1 MYAIHIED
9 HCHQPRY
16 HRVNLDTLAEL
27 IPQVSDC
34 RVEHVSA
41 SGPSHPQRV
50 GVVFVSAPSIP
61 AAGAGV
67 LKAVRRTLK
76 EAHDKGR
83 AELHLPESGGRRG
96 ICHGVIAVHP
106 ALSGP

>member
-41 SGPSHPQRV
+41 SGQSHPQRV

-61 AAGAGV
+61 AASAGV
-67 LKAVRRTLK
+67 LKAVRRALK
-76 EAHDKGR
+76 DAHDKPR

-106 ALSGP
+106 ASSRP

>member
-1 MYAIHIED
+1 MYVIHIED

-41 SGPSHPQRV
+41 SGHVHPQRV
-50 GVVFVSAPSIP
+50 GVVFVSASSIP

-67 LKAVRRTLK
+67 LKAVRRALT
-76 EAHDKGR
+76 EAQDRSR

-96 ICHGVIAVHP
+96 VCHGVIAVHP
-106 ALSGP
+106 ALPGP